1 MVGGTALS
9 SSKHKQEG
17 ERRQGKNLRILRTQF
32 CCWLRKQRGK
42 TRPASKRPHI
52 DHWAFSSIHKT
63 RGETA
68 ILSTKR
74 GIVLLNSTEL
84 TGFIDRLEYLGRK
97 SSGIILS
104 IPGDVYGAVHAGNWR
119 PKSCGI
125 VRPDFRD
132 GTGGKSPVY
141 RLFHEGLIQLLD
153 STQMGRYQQSTCL
166 PATFLFFTSMQ
177 SSSGTVT
184 PDPEFFFDDLC
195 FEAPCNLDTT
205 SAQDAPP
212 VLNAR
217 PHTAPT
223 TAAKLPAALPPEQ
236 VMGLLNTHD
245 DICCSIKSQEEQD
258 RESVYRLY
266 HRGLFLAGYS
276 HRKRWCKTRSC
287 WVTGW
292 AQ

>member
-97 SSGIILS
+97 YSGIILS

-132 GTGGKSPVY
+132 GTGGKSPVGRPLIPSLRALGR
-141 RLFHEGLIQLLD
+141 RLRPCSCSKHQLFGPSKLSGVGRREGK
-153 STQMGRYQQSTCL
+153 GR
-166 PATFLFFTSMQ
+166 
-177 SSSGTVT
+177 
-184 PDPEFFFDDLC
+184 
-195 FEAPCNLDTT
+195 
-205 SAQDAPP
+205 
-212 VLNAR
+212 
-217 PHTAPT
+217 
-223 TAAKLPAALPPEQ
+223 
-236 VMGLLNTHD
+236 
-245 DICCSIKSQEEQD
+245 
-258 RESVYRLY
+258 
-266 HRGLFLAGYS
+266 
-276 HRKRWCKTRSC
+276 
-287 WVTGW
+287 
-292 AQ
+292 

>member
-97 SSGIILS
+97 YSGIILS

-119 PKSCGI
+119 ELAAEI
-125 VRPDFRD
+125 MRNR
-132 GTGGKSPVY
+132 
-141 RLFHEGLIQLLD
+141 
-153 STQMGRYQQSTCL
+153 
-166 PATFLFFTSMQ
+166 AT
-177 SSSGTVT
+177 
-184 PDPEFFFDDLC
+184 
-195 FEAPCNLDTT
+195 
-205 SAQDAPP
+205 
-212 VLNAR
+212 
-217 PHTAPT
+217 
-223 TAAKLPAALPPEQ
+223 
-236 VMGLLNTHD
+236 
-245 DICCSIKSQEEQD
+245 
-258 RESVYRLY
+258 
-266 HRGLFLAGYS
+266 
-276 HRKRWCKTRSC
+276 
-287 WVTGW
+287 
-292 AQ
+292 